1 MSKFSTLW
9 RSEEWWAVWIG
20 LLILGLVAT
29 GAITMVP
36 KVSKWTSI
44 EAAVKPL
51 DALYMIPLAVGLLI
65 LTAIPVL
72 TEKKDVKKYL
82 VGFPVIFFL
91 AFLSQLIADQVI
103 VNQYGISYALWAL
116 IFGLVISNVGKTPKF
131 LQAAAKS
138 ELFIK
143 TGLVILGAEI
153 LFEVIMK
160 AGARGLFEVTV
171 GLALVWYFTYYLAVK
186 LGLKKTFAAIMANA
200 TAVCGVSAAI
210 AAGGAVKGSKEEIS
224 YVVSIVLLF
233 AAPLTVIMPIIG
245 RIFQIPDAI
254 FGAWMGGFIDN
265 TASVVATGALY
276 SDAAMQVASIVKMSQ
291 NILIGITAFLL
302 ALYWVL
308 KVERK
313 PSQEKPKPVE
323 IWYRFPKFIV
333 GFLIASLVFSF
344 VLVPTLGANTV
355 DGLTKI
361 TKGFT
366 GWFFALTFV
375 SIGLQTNFRELIKI
389 GKGKPLLVFLAA
401 TAWDMVLSLIAAI
414 IFFSGMTL

>member
-344 VLVPTLGANTV
+344 VLVPTLGANAV